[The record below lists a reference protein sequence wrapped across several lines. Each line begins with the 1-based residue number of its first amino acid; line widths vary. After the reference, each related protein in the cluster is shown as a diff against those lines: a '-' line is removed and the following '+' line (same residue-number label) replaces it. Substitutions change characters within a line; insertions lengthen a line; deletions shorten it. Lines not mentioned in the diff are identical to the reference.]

1 MKRLVSGLEAAGRSL
16 LIYIALSAG
25 FLAMGMLRASRDLV
39 HAFDTG
45 IYLQILAELKTSW
58 ATSGWSGLLVWPS
71 SITGE
76 ANFLAHHFQPVV
88 ALIIPFYSFFPE
100 TEVLFFVSWLSCGA
114 AAVILGMRSA
124 ALRAAVAPGQGPVG
138 FSADAVGPIFLCLF
152 PAFAARLYFGFA
164 PDVMA
169 IPAFVIQGIVL
180 NSLAKKGA
188 GALLFPPRED
198 QIWSGGL
205 SFGVGS
211 VLLFILAQI
220 WAGSCKEVFWIINAW
235 AALVLALRLNGVTQH
250 RKAVVVG
257 AWAVF
262 QIGFFYWLFT
272 RWMPAHSSHDA
283 YYGLNYLDFKLTA
296 LLQANWFAILE
307 LLFATGFFA
316 ILFRPTWTFLL
327 CLPGLAIVVLARFGQ
342 IQSPTAIYPLAFA
355 PFFAVILTDNMALLS
370 GWRQRLTRLFAV
382 AAIAG
387 GLILQA
393 PLFLRSVTPAF
404 SKSAKALQV
413 DLAMARKG
421 IPANAYLLVDGNL
434 QPAFHEWRDVRVIL
448 GFIGN
453 PAPLEAADFKR
464 ATDVLTMFD
473 LDQLKSCAEVQPDG
487 ADDWAARGVPFH
499 DYAGFQRFCEWLRA
513 VPRQKQVFSESGLV
527 HYHLN

>member
-1 MKRLVSGLEAAGRSL
+1 MRRLVTGLEGAGRSL
-16 LIYIALSAG
+16 LIYVALTAG

-45 IYLQILAELKTSW
+45 IYLQILSQLKSSW
-58 ATSGWSGLLVWPS
+58 AASGWSGLLVWPS

-88 ALIIPFYSFFPE
+88 ALIIPLYSFFPE

-114 AAVILGMRSA
+114 AAVLLGMRSA
-124 ALRAAVAPGQGPVG
+124 ALRGAVAPGQASPG

-152 PAFAARLYFGFA
+152 PAFSARLYFGFA

-169 IPAFVIQGIVL
+169 VPAFVVQGIIL

-198 QIWSGGL
+198 RIWSGGL
-205 SFGVGS
+205 SFGASS
-211 VLLFILAQI
+211 VILFVLAQI
-220 WAGSCKEVFWIINAW
+220 WAGGCKEVFWIINAW
-235 AALVLALRLNGVTQH
+235 AALVLALRLSWATQQ
-250 RKAVVVG
+250 RKAIVVG
-257 AWAVF
+257 AWAF
-262 QIGFFYWLFT
+262 IQIALFVWLFT

-283 YYGLNYLDFKLTA
+283 YYGLNYIDFKLTA
-296 LLQANWFAILE
+296 LLQANWSAILE

-316 ILFRPTWTFLL
+316 IIFRPTWTFLL

-342 IQSPTAIYPLAFA
+342 IQSATAIYPLAFA

-370 GWRQRLTRLFAV
+370 GWRHRLTRLLV
-382 AAIAG
+382 IAAIAG

-393 PLFLRSVTPAF
+393 PLFVRSVAPAF
-404 SKSAKALQV
+404 SKSAKSLPL
-413 DLAMARKG
+413 DLAVAKKG
-421 IPANAYLLVDGNL
+421 IPSNAYLLVDGNL
-434 QPAFHEWRDVRVIL
+434 QPAFHEWQNVRVIL

-453 PAPLEAADFKR
+453 PAPLGEADFKR

-473 LDQLKSCAEVQPDG
+473 LDQLKSCADVQPDG

-499 DYAGFQRFCEWLRA
+499 DYGGFQRFCEWLRV
-513 VPRQKQVFSESGLV
+513 VPRQKQVYSDSGLV